1 MKTTVSY
8 SRFSITLFMCMS
20 LILSSVV
27 FSVGNK
33 KSTKEI
39 VKSDSVI
46 SDFFAVNSMSDG
58 LIKDMIDTKTHK
70 QSRNKE
76 DKQQVNK
83 EIGIM
88 VPVLSVLFN
97 LEESNKQFFSSE
109 KVVNFSVNREIQY
122 PLKIP
127 FNRDLI
133 FIIMLFGL
141 IFMGLARSVPVVLNI
156 KFKKL
161 ILRNS
166 SISFF
171 YLGGIYEKF

>member
-1 MKTTVSY
+1 
-8 SRFSITLFMCMS
+8 MS

-33 KSTKEI
+33 KSVREI

-58 LIKDMIDTKTHK
+58 LIKDMMDTKTHK
-70 QSRNKE
+70 QSRDKE

-88 VPVLSVLFN
+88 VTASSVLFN
-97 LEESNKQFFSSE
+97 LEEINKQFFSSD
-109 KVVNFSVNREIQY
+109 KIVNFSINREIQY

-141 IFMGLARSVPVVLNI
+141 IFMGLARSVPVILKI
-156 KFKKL
+156 KFKEL
-161 ILRNS
+161 MLRS
-166 SISFF
+166 ASISSF
-171 YLGGIYEKF
+171 YLWGIYEKF